1 MPTPQEILTVLK
13 EVLEILQADNT
24 MPLSHPLPTPAGRA
38 YYALSALYASL
49 LLNDRR
55 Y

>member
-1 MPTPQEILTVLK
+1 MPTTQEILAILKDVLD
-13 EVLEILQADNT
+13 ILRADNA
-24 MPLSHPLPTPAGRA
+24 MPLSHPPITPAGRA

-49 LLNDRR
+49 LLDDRR

>member
-1 MPTPQEILTVLK
+1 MPTTQEILAVLK
-13 EVLEILQADNT
+13 EALDILRADNT

-38 YYALSALYASL
+38 YYALSALYTTL
-49 LLNDRR
+49 LLDDKR